1 MVTRRNFL
9 VGSLATVGAASLGTG
24 AILDPR
30 ALFAGGLPV
39 APAPKKILI
48 LGGTGFVGPHQV
60 RRAVARGHQVTI
72 FNRGRSA
79 PGMFGKDV
87 EELAGDRATNLDA
100 LKGRT
105 WDAVIDESASL
116 SSAPEWVKN
125 SATLLKDATDQY
137 LFISTRSVYADLSR
151 VPMSR
156 DAPVLTLENSPIP
169 EGRPLPYGHAKAY
182 AEKEAHAIMPGRV
195 TVVRPGLIIGPGD
208 DTDRFTYW
216 PVRIARGGEVL
227 VPGDGTDHVQIID
240 VRDLVNFCI
249 TLVENR
255 TYGVFNAVG
264 PQLGQPFS
272 QFVQRIQQGVG
283 ATNVSYTWVS
293 ADFLRENGANPY
305 GRELPVFQVMQGR
318 TAGFARFDLTPEIA
332 AGLTFTSTEDS
343 ARDTLEW
350 FRTLPAERQ
359 AGIKT
364 GFTPERERDLLAK
377 WKARRP

>member
-1 MVTRRNFL
+1 MVTRRDFL
-9 VGSLATVGAASLGTG
+9 VGSLATVGAASLT
-24 AILDPR
+24 DPR
-30 ALFAGGLPV
+30 ALLAQAGAAARPW
-39 APAPKKILI
+39 APAPKSILI

-60 RRAVARGHQVTI
+60 RRAVERGHRVAI

-79 PGMFGKDV
+79 PGLFGKDV
-87 EELAGDRATNLDA
+87 EELAGDRETDLRA
-100 LKGRT
+100 LEGRR

-116 SSAPEWVKN
+116 SSAPEWVRK
-125 SATLLKDATDQY
+125 SAGLLKDSTDQY
-137 LFISTRSVYADLSR
+137 LFISTRSVYADLSA
-151 VPMSR
+151 VPMTK
-156 DAPVLTLENSPIP
+156 DAPVLTRENSPIP
-169 EGRPLPYGHAKAY
+169 DGRPLPYGHAKAY
-182 AEKEAHAIMPGRV
+182 AEQEAHAAMPGRV

-283 ATNVSYTWVS
+283 ATDVSYTWVD
-293 ADFLRENGANPY
+293 ADFLRENGATPY
-305 GRELPVFQVMQGR
+305 GRELPVFQVMRGR

-332 AGLTFTSTEDS
+332 AGLTFTPTEAS
-343 ARDTLEW
+343 ARDTLTW
-350 FRTLPAERQ
+350 FRTLPADRQ
-359 AGIKT
+359 AAIKT
-364 GFTPERERDLLAK
+364 GFTPERERELLAK
-377 WKARRP
+377 WKARR